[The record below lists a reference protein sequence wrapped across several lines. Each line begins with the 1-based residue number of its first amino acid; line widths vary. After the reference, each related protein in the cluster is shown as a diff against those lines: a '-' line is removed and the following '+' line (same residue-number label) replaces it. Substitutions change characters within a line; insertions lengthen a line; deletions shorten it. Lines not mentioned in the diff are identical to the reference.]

1 MSFNSRGRNTP
12 TIKIIIMKKLI
23 IVIILISLV
32 LTSVVYAQDTSISL
46 TGRVY
51 KRNVNEFSSASR
63 ANNSNSVN
71 TEITNYTWKDSKN
84 NVYPIYITSNG
95 SCFIYRISNKTGKE
109 YKQYM
114 KVEISQQICTELGR
128 EYKGKQKS

>member
-12 TIKIIIMKKLI
+12 TIKIIIMKKI
-23 IVIILISLV
+23 ITTIILISLM

-63 ANNSNSVN
+63 ENNNNLVN
-71 TEITNYTWKDSKN
+71 TK
-84 NVYPIYITSNG
+84 
-95 SCFIYRISNKTGKE
+95 
-109 YKQYM
+109 
-114 KVEISQQICTELGR
+114 LGR
-128 EYKGKQKS
+128 EYKGKRKS

>member
-1 MSFNSRGRNTP
+1 
-12 TIKIIIMKKLI
+12 MKKFI
-23 IVIILISLV
+23 TVIILISLV

-63 ANNSNSVN
+63 ENNSNLVN
-71 TEITNYTWKDSKN
+71 
-84 NVYPIYITSNG
+84 
-95 SCFIYRISNKTGKE
+95 NK
-109 YKQYM
+109 
-114 KVEISQQICTELGR
+114 LGR

>member
-1 MSFNSRGRNTP
+1 
-12 TIKIIIMKKLI
+12 MKKLI
-23 IVIILISLV
+23 TVIILISLV

-51 KRNVNEFSSASR
+51 KRNVNEFSSVSR

-71 TEITNYTWKDSKN
+71 
-84 NVYPIYITSNG
+84 
-95 SCFIYRISNKTGKE
+95 NK
-109 YKQYM
+109 
-114 KVEISQQICTELGR
+114 LGR